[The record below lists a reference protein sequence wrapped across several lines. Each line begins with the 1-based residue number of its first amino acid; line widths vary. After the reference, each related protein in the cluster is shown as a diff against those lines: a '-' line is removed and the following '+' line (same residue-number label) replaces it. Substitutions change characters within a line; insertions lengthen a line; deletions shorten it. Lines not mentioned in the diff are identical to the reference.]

1 MSAWLEYITIGR
13 VGRIS
18 INRAEKRNA
27 LSTLMC
33 REMIEA
39 FAQADADPAVGAVM
53 VRGNGTAFCA
63 GMDLEEVLAAD
74 QSELAHLHERL
85 FTVIQR
91 ARKPIVV
98 AVRGAA
104 VAAGMGLAANAHI
117 VVAAPEARFGLTEI
131 RIGLWPVIVFR
142 AVVRA
147 IGERRATELSLTGR
161 TISADEAFRFGLVTE
176 IASDPKTKAFE
187 LAKKLA
193 EFSPVATAAGLEYA
207 DQIRGLSWAEAA
219 PIGHKTRSELMA
231 TDDFTEGVRAFL
243 EKRPP
248 QWPSLGPYDSPVDDA
263 IAEPGEPE
271 SPSDDHSA

>member
-33 REMIEA
+33 RDMIEA
-39 FAQADADPAVGAVM
+39 FEQADSDPAIGAVM
-53 VRGNGTAFCA
+53 IRGNGTVFCA
-63 GMDLEEVLAAD
+63 GMDLDEALKAD
-74 QSELAHLHERL
+74 QDELVSLHERL

-91 ARKPIVV
+91 ARKPIVS

-104 VAAGMGLAANAHI
+104 MAAGVGIAANSHI
-117 VVAAPEARFGLTEI
+117 VIASPEARFALTEI

-142 AVVRA
+142 AVARA

-161 TISADEAFRFGLVTE
+161 AIPADEAFRFGLVTE
-176 IASDPKTKAFE
+176 IASDPEIKAFE
-187 LAKKLA
+187 LATKLS
-193 EFSPVATAAGLEYA
+193 EFSPLAITTGLEHIA
-207 DQIRGLSWAEAA
+207 RTRGLDWAEAG
-219 PIGHKTRSELMA
+219 PISLELRARLMEG
-231 TDDFTEGVRAFL
+231 DDFAEGVSAFL

-248 QWPSLGPYDSPVDDA
+248 EWPSLKTINQPPDETDPEESDPVL
-263 IAEPGEPE
+263 
-271 SPSDDHSA
+271 S